1 MVLER
6 HAAAGILDYAIRD
19 SPSPIRREDLSD
31 MPTIGQPAPDFT
43 LPSTAGKDVA
53 LSAFR
58 GKENVLVAFFPLAFT
73 GTCTAELC
81 SFSEDYS
88 QFQAAGT
95 AVLPVSVD
103 AVPSLKAFKEKERM
117 GVELL
122 SDFFRA
128 AARKYGV
135 LDEAKGT
142 AKRSYFLVDKQGVL
156 RWSHV
161 ESENGHRRQD
171 AELLEQIRKL

>member
-1 MVLER
+1 
-6 HAAAGILDYAIRD
+6 
-19 SPSPIRREDLSD
+19 

-43 LPSTAGKDVA
+43 LPSTSGKDVSLA
-53 LSAFR
+53 SHR
-58 GKENVLVAFFPLAFT
+58 GKENVLVAFFPAAFS
-73 GTCTAELC
+73 GVCTEEMC
-81 SFSEDYS
+81 SLSEDYS
-88 QFQAAGT
+88 QFQAAGA

-103 AVPSLKAFKEKERM
+103 NLHSLKAFKDKERM
-117 GVELL
+117 AVDLL

-128 AARKYGV
+128 TARKYGV

-142 AKRSYFLVDKQGVL
+142 AKRSYFLVDKKGVL

-171 AELLEQIRKL
+171 GELLEQIRKL